1 MRRGIFRPAAR
12 VASAVLIGSFL
23 VGSLVSAS
31 AEEFPREAY
40 SYPVAGLDA
49 AAEDAFYRGRVE
61 FMRSWSFPPG
71 GGEASGLGPLFN
83 RISCAACHQKNGRGQ
98 PPSGPDERMLSM
110 LVRLS
115 VPGDGPHGAPKPH
128 PAYGGQLN
136 EEGAP
141 GVPGEGRAAIS
152 WEAITAT
159 LADGSIVALRRPRIE
174 FVGLAYGPLDGALF
188 SPRVAPAVFGD
199 GLLES
204 VPIETMKRIAAE
216 QPAQGVHG
224 VVNEVYDV
232 ISGQMVPGRF
242 GWKANSPN
250 LKQQIAEA
258 FIGDLGV
265 TTPLFPEDQCTEQ
278 QAACRAAT
286 KSKNRPELDAIR
298 LDDID
303 FFNAHLAPPPRRDT
317 DNPQVARGETL
328 FLASGCGVCHV
339 PSLKTEAHPKFSQT
353 LPAQTIAPYTDLLLH
368 DMGEALADGRP
379 DFHASGRQW
388 RTAPLWGVGL
398 APIVNEHS
406 LLLHDGR
413 ARTLEEAILWHGGEG
428 EAAKAAYA
436 ALKRDER
443 EALIAFLR
451 SL

>member
-1 MRRGIFRPAAR
+1 MIRSLCAAALLVSVALGAAR
-12 VASAVLIGSFL
+12 
-23 VGSLVSAS
+23 
-31 AEEFPREAY
+31 AEEFPREAF

-49 AAEDAFYRGRVE
+49 AAEDMFYRGRVE
-61 FMRSWSFPPG
+61 FMRSWAFPPG

-98 PPSGPDERMLSM
+98 APSGPDERMSSM

-115 VPGDGPHGAPKPH
+115 VPGEGPHGAPKPH
-128 PAYGGQLN
+128 PSYGGQLN

-141 GVPGEGRAAIS
+141 GLPGEGRAALS
-152 WEAITAT
+152 WEELSTT
-159 LADGSIVALRRPRIE
+159 LGDGSIVSLRRPRIK
-174 FVGLAYGPLDGALF
+174 FVELAYGPIDDALF

-204 VPIETMKRIAAE
+204 VPAETLKRIAAE

-232 ISGQMVPGRF
+232 ISGRMVPGRF

-265 TTPLFPEDQCTEQ
+265 TTPLFPNDQCAELQ
-278 QAACRAAT
+278 PACRTAT
-286 KSKNRPELDAIR
+286 KSKNQPELPADR

-317 DNPQVARGETL
+317 DNPAVVQGEKL
-328 FLASGCGVCHV
+328 FAAAGCGVCHV

-368 DMGEALADGRP
+368 DMGAGLSDDRP
-379 DFHASGRQW
+379 DFRASGRQW
-388 RTAPLWGVGL
+388 RTPPLWGVGL
-398 APIVNEHS
+398 VPIVNEHS
-406 LLLHDGR
+406 LFLHDGR
-413 ARTLEEAILWHGGEG
+413 ARSLEEAILWHGGEG
-428 EAAKAAYA
+428 EAAKTAYA
-436 ALKRDER
+436 ALRKDER
-443 EALIAFLR
+443 EALLAFLR